1 MSIYGPQLQQWLRHY
16 PTTVTSLSLRECYFL
31 TDEGCKLL
39 AARFPLLE
47 SLDLSGCPVSS
58 TGAKK
63 FLKCE
68 SLTQF
73 RCETSST
80 GSRKDMTINPA
91 YIKALAGAKNL
102 QTLCKSVSGGSGG
115 SGGSSG
121 GGPTP
126 LCNLPNLQ
134 VLAVL
139 PRSKLV
145 SIVISPCTAAQ
156 LSQWQA
162 LGPRNILGQQI
173 SLTIGEKWFK

>member
-1 MSIYGPQLQQWLRHY
+1 MLASLPFGIVQHVLSFNDACTMSIVMCLGKDLRPPFLQYGPQLQQWLRHY

-102 QTLCKSVSGGSGG
+102 QLLSLVLGSKNKAGALSPLHTHTLLELDLHFTGTSDVC
-115 SGGSSG
+115 
-121 GGPTP
+121 
-126 LCNLPNLQ
+126 LDIRL
-134 VLAVL
+134 
-139 PRSKLV
+139 
-145 SIVISPCTAAQ
+145 
-156 LSQWQA
+156 
-162 LGPRNILGQQI
+162 
-173 SLTIGEKWFK
+173 